1 MKTAVLLL
9 AGLVLAAPPAFGQQ
23 ANPAPEDA
31 GFVIRTESNL
41 VVIPLHVYSKG
52 SSVNGLTKDAFEI
65 HEDGVRQSIAFVEG
79 PADAGAPPG
88 TARTVPTE
96 IIFLIDFSHS
106 VMMQNLL
113 DFTTIRETLLEGLRR
128 DVLISVYGFAG
139 SLKRFTGPTRNFAR
153 LQRAIELTYESQA
166 GGSRIYEAI
175 MQTARDASQ
184 RGGSVSRMMI
194 VFSDGFSTTKLD
206 TDMVVSVANGYQIPI
221 YPVILGREKLR
232 ERRQQRLNAN
242 RSAGN
247 GNGNRV
253 ERRYD
258 MQIGPMRNPN
268 SARRGPS
275 AGRDKDS
282 QQAIFADIGRR
293 TGGQSFDP
301 IVLNNAVVRKIL
313 HSLADLA
320 AAEYIVG
327 YYPTAVDEVPT
338 QHQVEVLLADKK
350 IGKLY
355 GGQRVITH

>member
-23 ANPAPEDA
+23 ADPAPEDA

-65 HEDGVRQSIAFVEG
+65 YEDSVRQSIAFVEG

-166 GGSRIYEAI
+166 GGSRTYEAI

-194 VFSDGFSTTKLD
+194 VFSDGFSTTKMD

-232 ERRQQRLNAN
+232 ARRQQRLNAN

-247 GNGNRV
+247 GN
-253 ERRYD
+253 
-258 MQIGPMRNPN
+258 
-268 SARRGPS
+268 RRGPS